1 MKSQPDLYRDVHK
14 GIRAMLFE
22 LAYDAGRTTWND
34 LRAVAVLRHDA
45 QSVFARL
52 AKHALLEETFISP
65 LLRDAAPEVAAT
77 LDGDHFKQDAVLV
90 DLLASLDAVD
100 PLSADAPSNGHAFY
114 LQLTSFIGEL
124 LMHMADEERR
134 GLPALQA
141 AYDADTLIDVHTRL
155 TGAIPAEEKAV
166 WGKVMLPAM
175 NAPER
180 LALFAG
186 LRATTPPPVFAT
198 FRGIASEVLSPADDT
213 ALDRGLV
220 ALAEN

>member
-1 MKSQPDLYRDVHK
+1 MKPRPHLYSDVHK

-45 QSVFARL
+45 QNAFAKL
-52 AKHALLEETFISP
+52 AKHAQLEETFIAP
-65 LLRDAAPEVAAT
+65 LLREAAPEVAAE
-77 LDGDHFKQDAVLV
+77 LDGEHFKQDTVLL
-90 DLLASLDAVD
+90 DLLAHLDAID

-114 LQLTSFIGEL
+114 LQLSAFIGEL
-124 LMHMADEERR
+124 LMHMADEEQR
-134 GLPALQA
+134 GLPALQEA
-141 AYDADTLIDVHTRL
+141 FDDDVLMDVHTRL
-155 TGAIPAEEKAV
+155 TAAIPPEEKAV

-186 LRATTPPPVFAT
+186 LRATAPPPLFAL
-198 FRGIASEVLSPADDT
+198 FRGIASEVLSPADAT

-220 ALAEN
+220 ALTEN